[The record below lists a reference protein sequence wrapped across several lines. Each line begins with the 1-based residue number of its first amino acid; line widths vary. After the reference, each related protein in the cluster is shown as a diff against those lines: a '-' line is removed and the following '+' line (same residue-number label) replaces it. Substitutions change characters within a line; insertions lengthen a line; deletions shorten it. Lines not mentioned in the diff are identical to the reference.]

1 MIKPMTILDW
11 AILGLAALLLGSTF
25 VFMNIAVS
33 EVHPFTVAATRAIV
47 AAPIC
52 WALMIVFGAKMPRS
66 REEWIVFFWL
76 GVLTAAIPFGTVAW
90 GQQHIESG
98 LAGILFGT
106 SPIMSVI
113 LAPLFL
119 KEERLTSR
127 RLIGSIIGFIG
138 IVILIGPS
146 VLANATD
153 QILGGLITLLAPISH
168 TLGAIYARHHP
179 KLAPP
184 AMATGQMIFGS
195 VILLP
200 LAFYFENSLE
210 IKVSGIAIGAMI
222 WVGIATAFAMS
233 LYFLAVKR
241 VGAARVSLVPLFF
254 PVVAVILGF
263 IILKERLP
271 VEAFLG
277 LAFILTG
284 AVAVSSASQRN

>member
-33 EVHPFTVAATRAIV
+33 EVHPFTVAAARAMV

-52 WALMIVFGAKMPRS
+52 WALMMFFGAKMPRS
-66 REEWIVFFWL
+66 RKEWIVFFWL
-76 GVLTAAIPFGTVAW
+76 GVMTAAIPFGTVAW

-119 KEERLTSR
+119 KEESLTSR

-138 IVILIGPS
+138 IVVLIGPS

-153 QILGGLITLLAPISH
+153 QILGGIITLLAPISH

-195 VILLP
+195 IILLP
-200 LAFYFENSLE
+200 LAFYFENSPAIE
-210 IKVSGIAIGAMI
+210 VSGVAIGAMV

-254 PVVAVILGF
+254 PVVAIILGF
-263 IILKERLP
+263 IILKERLS

-277 LAFILTG
+277 LALILTG
-284 AVAVSSASQRN
+284 AIAVSSSSQKN

>member
-33 EVHPFTVAATRAIV
+33 EVHPFTVAAARAMV

-52 WALMIVFGAKMPRS
+52 WALMIFFGAKMPRS
-66 REEWIVFFWL
+66 KEEWVAFFWL

-119 KEERLTSR
+119 KEESLTSR

-138 IVILIGPS
+138 IVVLIGPS

-153 QILGGLITLLAPISH
+153 QILGGIITLLAPISH

-195 VILLP
+195 IILLP
-200 LAFYFENSLE
+200 LAFYFENSPAIE
-210 IKVSGIAIGAMI
+210 VSGVAIGAMV

-254 PVVAVILGF
+254 PVVAIILGF
-263 IILKERLP
+263 IILKERLS

-277 LAFILTG
+277 LALILTG
-284 AVAVSSASQRN
+284 AIAVSSSSQKN

>member
-33 EVHPFTVAATRAIV
+33 EVHPFTVAAARAMV

-52 WALMIVFGAKMPRS
+52 WALMIFFGAKMPRS
-66 REEWIVFFWL
+66 KEEWVAFFWL

-119 KEERLTSR
+119 KEESLTSR

-138 IVILIGPS
+138 IVVLIGPS

-153 QILGGLITLLAPISH
+153 QILGGAITLLAPISH

-195 VILLP
+195 IILLP

-210 IKVSGIAIGAMI
+210 IKVSGIAIGAII

-271 VEAFLG
+271 VEAFFG

>member
-1 MIKPMTILDW
+1 M
-11 AILGLAALLLGSTF
+11 G
-25 VFMNIAVS
+25 
-33 EVHPFTVAATRAIV
+33 
-47 AAPIC
+47 C
-52 WALMIVFGAKMPRS
+52 
-66 REEWIVFFWL
+66 FFWL
-76 GVLTAAIPFGTVAW
+76 EVLTAAILFGTVAW

-106 SPIMSVI
+106 SPIISVI

-119 KEERLTSR
+119 KEESLTSR
-127 RLIGSIIGFIG
+127 RLMGSIIGFIG
-138 IVILIGPS
+138 IVVLIGPS

-153 QILGGLITLLAPISH
+153 QILGGVITLLAPISH

-195 VILLP
+195 IILLP

>member
-1 MIKPMTILDW
+1 MIKPMTIFDW
-11 AILGLAALLLGSTF
+11 VILGLAALLLGSTF

-33 EVHPFTVAATRAIV
+33 EVHPFTVAAARAMV

-52 WALMIVFGAKMPRS
+52 WALMMFFGAKMPGS
-66 REEWIVFFWL
+66 RKEWIVFFWL

-127 RLIGSIIGFIG
+127 RLIGSIIGFMG

-153 QILGGLITLLAPISH
+153 QLLGGLITLLAPISH

-200 LAFYFENSLE
+200 LAFYFENSPAIE
-210 IKVSGIAIGAMI
+210 VSGVAIGAMV

-254 PVVAVILGF
+254 PVVAIILGF
-263 IILKERLP
+263 IILKERLS

-277 LAFILTG
+277 LALILTG
-284 AVAVSSASQRN
+284 AIAVSSSSQKN